1 MGPSGAGKSTMLDA
15 LAGRISLTQGQV
27 YINNE
32 PRDADFKHFT
42 SYVQQEDSLF
52 GSLTVRETL
61 QFAAAV
67 NVTPEPGASVATEA
81 KRLMEIEHAATAMGL
96 QSCMDTR
103 VGDVFFKGISSG

>member
-1 MGPSGAGKSTMLDA
+1 MLDS
-15 LAGRISLTQGQV
+15 LAGRVTLSQGLV
-27 YINNE
+27 YINSQ
-32 PRDADFKHFT
+32 PRDPNFKHYS

-67 NVTPEPGASVATEA
+67 NVPPEPGATVATEE
-81 KRLMEIEHAATAMGL
+81 KRLTEIEHAATAMGL

-103 VGDVFFKGISSG
+103 VGDVFFKGISGG

>member
-1 MGPSGAGKSTMLDA
+1 MLDS
-15 LAGRISLTQGQV
+15 LAGRIALTRGEV
-27 YINNE
+27 FINSQ
-32 PRDADFKHFT
+32 PRDSNFKHFS

-67 NVTPEPGASVATEA
+67 NVAPEPGASVATEE
-81 KRLMEIEHAATAMGL
+81 KRLTEIELAATAMGL

-103 VGDVFFKGISSG
+103 VGDVFFKGISGG